1 MDTPRDPDLAR
12 RLFGDRP
19 EHTLALL
26 RAAWPAAV
34 GPEIARRTEV
44 VAFDRG
50 VLRVKVP
57 DAGWQ
62 KNLLRVRGDI
72 LARLRRV
79 AGGAAPHSLGF
90 VQGPVAEPPAPAS
103 PAPDPTPPS
112 APPAVAEAARDI
124 PDPELRA
131 RFLAVA
137 VRYIARF
144 SPAQTEKSGSGT
156 TAG

>member
-79 AGGAAPHSLGF
+79 AGGAAPHALGF
-90 VQGPVAEPPAPAS
+90 VQGSVAEPPV
-103 PAPDPTPPS
+103 PAPPPPVPTPPP
-112 APPAVAEAARDI
+112 APPAVAEAAAAI
-124 PDPELRA
+124 PDPEVRA

-137 VRYIARF
+137 GRYIARF
-144 SPAQTEKSGSGT
+144 GPAQTEKSGSGA